1 MRAEPSEASGPRRRL
16 LSGRVWLLVAA
27 AVVIVGLV
35 SLRVLA
41 VLYTDFLWFHYQGLT
56 SLWSGVL
63 GAKLFLGTVFVAA
76 FLGGMWGNLAI
87 VDRCAPELSSLGAED
102 DLVRRW
108 RTLTGRHPVLLRT
121 VVALILALLVGIGAA
136 SHWQQWILFRHAVPF
151 GVKDPEFHMDVGF
164 FVFQL
169 PFYQFLVNWTFLAL
183 AVMFAVS
190 AIAHF
195 LSGGIRLQRPGRRV
209 TPQVK
214 AHLSLLLALIAL
226 VKAAGYYLQRFQL
239 DTSTR
244 GYGEGAFY
252 TDVHATLPALTLLVF
267 VSLVAMVIFVV
278 NLRRQG
284 FILPILGL
292 GLWALVSVVVGAIYP
307 AAVQAFSVQPAQS
320 TKELPYIVRNIS
332 ATRAAMGVNVVTTQP
347 FSGTG
352 NVTSVGATDQ
362 ASLGSIRLWD
372 PSFAQTTYDKLQD
385 LHSYYQLTGL
395 SVNRYPLDGQTTP
408 VVIGVRQ
415 IDGSELPAQS
425 WVNVHLQYTHGYGA
439 VLSPANEVGSDGNPE
454 FVIGNLPP
462 YSSHGAPVL
471 TQPAVYFGLATP
483 GSPNYVVAGSKQ
495 PEVDYQQTNGTNV
508 TSTYKGSGGVPAGS
522 FLRRAAFAVRFG
534 DLSLLLSHL
543 VTPDSRLMWVR
554 DVPDMVHKAAPFLAL
569 DSNPYPVVLDGQI
582 YWEIDAYTTTDEY
595 PYAQQAATSALS
607 STSGLDTSFNY
618 ARNSV
623 KVLVN
628 AYNGRMTFYAWDT
641 QDPILRAYMKAFP
654 HLFTPRS
661 QMSPTL
667 LSQLRYPQDLFTV
680 QAKTLGRY
688 HITNPKAFYNATD
701 AWDLSQDPGAN
712 LSGSGGGAST
722 DGAGSADDSPGVTRM
737 NPIYQVNSLPGS
749 SSLQFDLLEP
759 FVPGA
764 GKGQSG
770 SQAQNL
776 TGFLVA
782 LSDPSDYG
790 RLELYVTPSGELI
803 DGPAMVNSM
812 INANHTIS
820 SEITLLDSH
829 GSQAE
834 LGSVMMVPVGQ
845 SLLYVRPLYVS
856 STQNPLPQVQE
867 VIVVDGKQIAM
878 QPTLS
883 AALAQVIGQQV
894 PGLSAAAA
902 AGASPAT
909 SPTSSQAAS
918 LVQQADAALQQAQTD
933 LSNQNLGA
941 YEKDVQ
947 QAAQDLQQAAQLS
960 TGSGSGG

>member
-1 MRAEPSEASGPRRRL
+1 
-16 LSGRVWLLVAA
+16 
-27 AVVIVGLV
+27 
-35 SLRVLA
+35 
-41 VLYTDFLWFHYQGLT
+41 
-56 SLWSGVL
+56 
-63 GAKLFLGTVFVAA
+63 
-76 FLGGMWGNLAI
+76 
-87 VDRCAPELSSLGAED
+87 
-102 DLVRRW
+102 
-108 RTLTGRHPVLLRT
+108 
-121 VVALILALLVGIGAA
+121 
-136 SHWQQWILFRHAVPF
+136 
-151 GVKDPEFHMDVGF
+151 
-164 FVFQL
+164 
-169 PFYQFLVNWTFLAL
+169 
-183 AVMFAVS
+183 
-190 AIAHF
+190 
-195 LSGGIRLQRPGRRV
+195 
-209 TPQVK
+209 
-214 AHLSLLLALIAL
+214 
-226 VKAAGYYLQRFQL
+226 
-239 DTSTR
+239 
-244 GYGEGAFY
+244 
-252 TDVHATLPALTLLVF
+252 
-267 VSLVAMVIFVV
+267 MVIFIV

-284 FILPILGL
+284 FILPVLGL

-332 ATRAAMGVNVVTTQP
+332 ATRAAMGVNGVTTQP

-352 NVTSVGATDQ
+352 NVTSVDATDQ

-395 SVNRYPLDGQTTP
+395 SVDRYPLDGQTTP

-439 VLSPANEVGSDGNPE
+439 VLSPANEVGPDGNPE

-471 TQPAVYFGLATP
+471 TQPAVYFGLSTP

-495 PEVDYQQTNGTNV
+495 PEVDYQQTNGSNV
-508 TSTYKGSGGVPAGS
+508 TSTYKGTGGVPAGS

-534 DLSLLLSHL
+534 DLSLVLSHL

-595 PYAQQAATSALS
+595 PYGQQAATSALS

-628 AYNGRMTFYAWDT
+628 AYNGSMTFYAWDT
-641 QDPILRAYMKAFP
+641 QDPILQAYMKAFP

-661 QMSPTL
+661 QMSPAL

-680 QAKTLGRY
+680 QAETLGRY

-712 LSGSGGGAST
+712 LSGSPSGAS
-722 DGAGSADDSPGVTRM
+722 DGAAGSADVKRM
-737 NPIYQVNSLPGS
+737 DPIYQVNSLPGS

-770 SQAQNL
+770 NQAQNL

-790 RLELYVTPSGELI
+790 RLQLYVTPSGELI
-803 DGPAMVNSM
+803 DGPAIVNSM

-834 LGSVMMVPVGQ
+834 LGSVMMVPIGQ

-856 STQNPLPQVQE
+856 STENPLPQVQE
-867 VIVVDGKQIAM
+867 VIAVDGKQIAM
-878 QPTLS
+878 EPTLS

-894 PGLSAAAA
+894 PGLPASSA

-909 SPTSSQAAS
+909 SPSSSQAAS

-947 QAAQDLQQAAQLS
+947 QASQDLQQASQLS
-960 TGSGSGG
+960 TGSGSAG